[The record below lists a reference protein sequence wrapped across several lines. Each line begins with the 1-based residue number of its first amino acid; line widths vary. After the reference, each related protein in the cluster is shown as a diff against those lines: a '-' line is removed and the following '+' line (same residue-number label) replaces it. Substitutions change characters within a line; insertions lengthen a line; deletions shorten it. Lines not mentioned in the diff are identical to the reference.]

1 MRAFDD
7 TPPVTAVLGP
17 TNTGKTHLAIERM
30 LGHPTGMIGFPLRLL
45 ARENYDR
52 IAKIKGR
59 TRVALITGEER
70 IIPLNPCYFVCTVES
85 MPVDRP
91 VHFLAVDEIQ
101 LAADP
106 ERGHIFTD
114 RLLHARGLDETMFL
128 GAETIRPLIRRLVPG
143 ARFIQRPRF
152 SVLSYTGYHKL
163 TRLPRRSAVVTF
175 SATDVY
181 RTAEMLRRQRGG
193 TAVVLG
199 ALSPRTR
206 NAQVEMYQSGD
217 VDYLVA
223 TDAIGMGLNMDIDHV
238 AFARLSKFDG
248 RKPRDLTAP
257 EIAQIAGRA
266 GRHMADGTFGT
277 TADAS
282 AMAEDSIN
290 RVENH
295 EFPALESL
303 WWRNK
308 DLDFRGPRALLK
320 SLERQPPEKILR
332 RVRDADDHRALAALA
347 GQDAVAARA
356 RSIADTR
363 LLWEICQVPD
373 FRKTL
378 SDSHTR
384 LLGRLF
390 DQLTSDRGQLDPDWM
405 ATHIRRL
412 DRTDG
417 DIDALMSR
425 LASIRTWTYVSH
437 RPDWVDDSA
446 GWQAMTRTIEDR
458 LSDVL
463 HERLTQRFVDRRS
476 AILVKS
482 LEGGGDMLS
491 AVRANGEVIVEGEY
505 IGMINGFDFD
515 PDPTAHPDDVKS
527 LMTAAR
533 RVLRDEIA
541 RRVAALE
548 QDSDDAFVLRPDNTV
563 SWRGGSV
570 ARLRAGETPLTPRVA
585 AYQGTLV
592 ETGQRDRIAAR
603 VQSAIHRQIG
613 VRLRALTNLNEP
625 GFTQSL
631 AGPARGIAFQLVEGL
646 GVLPRPGVADLVAA
660 LSAPDRRRL
669 QSAGVRIGG
678 WHIYLPSMLKPGP
691 LALRAQLLSVHRGLP
706 LADGLP
712 AGGAQSIRIG
722 GTSPSLWSAVGFEPV
737 GAIAL
742 RIDRLDAIDR
752 DLRNRQEPF
761 ALAPEIASL
770 AGLSVDAL
778 PAIAS
783 ALGYRREAD
792 GTRGPDDGGGV
803 VRWRRIRRRRK
814 AKVSGGQERS
824 ETANAT
830 PARRRERRNLADDSP
845 FAALRTLARG
855 GAGGE
860 A

>member
-1 MRAFDD
+1 MKAFDES
-7 TPPVTAVLGP
+7 PPVTAVLGP
-17 TNTGKTHLAIERM
+17 TNTGKTHLAIDRM
-30 LGHPTGMIGFPLRLL
+30 LGHQTGMIGFPLRLL

-91 VHFLAVDEIQ
+91 VNFLAVDEIQ

-128 GAETIRPLIRRLVPG
+128 GAETIRPLIRKLIPR
-143 ARFIQRPRF
+143 AHFIQRPRF
-152 SVLSYTGYHKL
+152 STLSYTGYHKL

-181 RTAEMLRRQRGG
+181 RTAELLRRQRGG

-238 AFARLSKFDG
+238 AFARLSKYDG
-248 RKPRDLTAP
+248 RKPRDLAAP

-277 TADAS
+277 TADA
-282 AMAEDSIN
+282 AAIPEDSIN
-290 RVENH
+290 RVETH
-295 EFPALESL
+295 DFPALECL
-303 WWRNK
+303 WWRNT
-308 DLDFRGPRALLK
+308 DLDFSGPRALLK
-320 SLERQPPEKILR
+320 SLERQPVDRALR
-332 RVRDADDHRALAALA
+332 RVREADDHRALAALA
-347 GQDAVAARA
+347 GQETIARRA
-356 RSIADTR
+356 RTIADTR
-363 LLWEICQVPD
+363 LLWEVCQVPD

-384 LLGRLF
+384 LLGRLY
-390 DQLTSDRGQLDPDWM
+390 DQLTSDAAQLDPEWM
-405 ATHIRRL
+405 ANHIRRL

-437 RPDWVDDSA
+437 RPEWVDDSGA
-446 GWQAMTRTIEDR
+446 WQGMTRTIEDR

-476 AILVKS
+476 SVLVKS
-482 LEGGGDMLS
+482 LEGGGEMLS

-527 LMTAAR
+527 LMTVAR

-541 RRVAALE
+541 RRVALLE
-548 QDSDDAFVLRPDNTV
+548 QDVDEAFVVRPDGEIT
-563 SWRGGSV
+563 WRGGAV
-570 ARLRAGETPLTPRVA
+570 ARLRGGDTPLAPRVA
-585 AYQGTLV
+585 AFQGTLV
-592 ETGQRDRIAAR
+592 ETAQRDRIAMR
-603 VQSAIHRQIG
+603 VQTAIHRQIAE
-613 VRLRALTNLNEP
+613 RLDALTRLGGPVLNR
-625 GFTQSL
+625 TL

-646 GVLPRPGVADLVAA
+646 GVLPRSSVADLVTA
-660 LSAPDRRRL
+660 LTPVDRRRL
-669 QSAGVRIGG
+669 RSAGVRIGG
-678 WHIYLPSMLKPGP
+678 CHVYVPSMLKPAP
-691 LALRAQLLSVHRGLP
+691 MALRAQLLAAYRGLP
-706 LADGLP
+706 LPDGLP
-712 AGGAQSIRIG
+712 SGGAQSVRIG
-722 GTSPSLWSAVGFEPV
+722 RTAPDLWSALGFQPI
-737 GAIAL
+737 GPIAL
-742 RIDRLDAIDR
+742 RVDRLDAIDR
-752 DLRNRQEPF
+752 DLRNRNEPF
-761 ALAPEIASL
+761 ALPPEIASL
-770 AGLSVDAL
+770 AGLSVDLL
-778 PAIAS
+778 PEIAVV
-783 ALGYRREAD
+783 LGYRSDKAED
-792 GTRGPDDGGGV
+792 GTA
-803 VRWRRIRRRRK
+803 RWRRARRRRRPTPSASRTNGGK
-814 AKVSGGQERS
+814 A
-824 ETANAT
+824 AT
-830 PARRRERRNLADDSP
+830 GPQTQARRPKSDDSGP
-845 FAALRTLARG
+845 FAALRLLTFNN
-855 GAGGE
+855 AGGD